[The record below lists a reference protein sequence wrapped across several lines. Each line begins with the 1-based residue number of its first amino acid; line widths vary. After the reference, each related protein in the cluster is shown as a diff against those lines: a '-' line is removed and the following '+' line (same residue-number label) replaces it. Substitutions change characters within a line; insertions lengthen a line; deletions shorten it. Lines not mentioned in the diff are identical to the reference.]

1 MYKRIV
7 VKIGTNLLADK
18 VKGINTARVLEIAKV
33 LSALEKSGKDICLVT
48 SGAIGAGVAALGL
61 KEKPKTIPEKQA
73 TASIGQPLLM
83 EAYEHA
89 FRKHGVVIGQIL
101 LTKDDFTDRKRYLN
115 AKNTFDVLIK
125 KRVIPIINENDT
137 VAVDE
142 IKVGDND
149 NISAM
154 VAHLTG
160 ADLLIILS
168 DIKGLCKEDPNKN
181 AAAELIP
188 LVEKITPEI
197 EKLAKSSKG
206 ELASGGMITKL
217 QAAKKCHAAGITMV
231 IADGKDP
238 SVVRGIVSGEPHG
251 TIFLP
256 CNNKLTDHEIWKLMH
271 GCGAE

>member
-1 MYKRIV
+1 MYRNIV
-7 VKIGTNLLADK
+7 IKVGTNLLANK
-18 VKGINTARVLEIAKV
+18 HTGINAARVAGIAKAV
-33 LSALEKSGKDICLVT
+33 ASLMKAGKSVSLVT

-89 FRKHGVVIGQIL
+89 FRKNGIVIGQVL
-101 LTKDDFTDRKRYLN
+101 LTKDDFTNRKRYLN
-115 AKNTFDVLIK
+115 AKNTFGVLLK
-125 KRVIPIINENDT
+125 KKVVPIINENDT

-154 VAHLTG
+154 VAHLVG

-181 AAAELIP
+181 KNAELIP
-188 LVEKITPEI
+188 VVKKITPQI
-197 EKLAKSSKG
+197 EKLAKSSKN

-217 QAAKKCHAAGITMV
+217 QAAKKCYAAGIVLV

-238 SVVRGIVSGEPHG
+238 LVINSIVKGKPNG
-251 TIFLP
+251 TTFLP

-271 GCGAE
+271 GGSN

>member
-7 VKIGTNLLADK
+7 VKIGTALLADK
-18 VKGINTARVLEIAKV
+18 VKGLNKGRILQLAKTLALLLE
-33 LSALEKSGKDICLVT
+33 EGKEICIVT
-48 SGAIGAGVAALGL
+48 SGAIGAGVAALKL

-73 TASIGQPLLM
+73 TAAIGQPLLM
-83 EAYEHA
+83 EAYVHA
-89 FRKHGVVIGQIL
+89 FRGHGVLLGQLL

-115 AKNTFDVLIK
+115 AKNTFEALL
-125 KRVIPIINENDT
+125 KRGVIPVVNENDT

-154 VAHLTG
+154 VSNLVG

-168 DIKGLCKEDPNKN
+168 DVKGLCNDDPVNNRN
-181 AAAELIP
+181 AKLIP
-188 LVEKITPEI
+188 VVVKITRKI

-206 ELASGGMITKL
+206 ELAAGGMTTKL
-217 QAAKKCHAAGITMV
+217 QAAKKCAAAGITMV

-238 SVVRGIVSGEPHG
+238 AVIKSIVSGEPNG
-251 TIFLP
+251 TLFLP
-256 CNNKLTDHEIWKLMH
+256 CEKKLTDHEIWQLMN
-271 GCGAE
+271 GCPAK

>member
-1 MYKRIV
+1 MYSRIV

-18 VKGINTARVLEIAKV
+18 VKGINTSRVIEIAKT
-33 LSALEKSGKDICLVT
+33 LSGLERSGKNICLVT
-48 SGAIGAGVAALGL
+48 SGAIGAGVAALKL
-61 KEKPKTIPEKQA
+61 KEKPVSIPEKQA
-73 TASIGQPLLM
+73 VAAIGQPLLM
-83 EAYEHA
+83 EAYENA
-89 FRKHGVVIGQIL
+89 FRKYGSVIGQIL
-101 LTKDDFTDRKRYLN
+101 LTKDDFTERKRYLN
-115 AKNTFDVLIK
+115 AKNTFDVLLR

-154 VAHLTG
+154 VAHLVG

-181 AAAELIP
+181 ADAELIR

-206 ELASGGMITKL
+206 ELSAGGMITKL
-217 QAAKKCHAAGITMV
+217 QAAKKCAAAGITMV

-238 SVVRGIVSGEPHG
+238 SVIKRIASGEPNG
-251 TIFLP
+251 TVFLP
-256 CNNKLTDHEIWKLMH
+256 CKNKLTDHEIWKLMH

>member
-18 VKGINTARVLEIAKV
+18 VKGINTSRVLEIAKV

-48 SGAIGAGVAALGL
+48 SGAIGAGVAALKL

-89 FRKHGVVIGQIL
+89 FRKYEIIIGQIL

-115 AKNTFDVLIK
+115 AKNTFDVLLK
-125 KRVIPIINENDT
+125 KGVIPVINENDT

-154 VAHLTG
+154 VAHLVG

-168 DIKGLCKEDPNKN
+168 DIKGLCKEDPGKN
-181 AAAELIP
+181 PDAELIP

-197 EKLAKSSKG
+197 EKLARGARS
-206 ELASGGMITKL
+206 ELSAGGMTTKL
-217 QAAKKCHAAGITMV
+217 QAAKKCCAAGITMV

-238 SVVRGIVSGEPHG
+238 EVIKKIVCGEPNG
-251 TIFLP
+251 TIFMP
-256 CNNKLTDHEIWKLMH
+256 CKNKLTESELCELMH
-271 GCGAE
+271 GGAS